1 MTGDE
6 FLADMH
12 AYHPNYPQHGNIV
25 LLAAPNEPGVIVV
38 KRAIA
43 IPGDTIRGV
52 AGQVY
57 LDGHV
62 LNEPYVQHVGGA
74 PEELMNF
81 GPIHVPPHKLFV
93 MGDNRDVSLDSRMA
107 VFGLVD
113 DSAVVG
119 KALYIMRSAHDRTG
133 KVLH

>member
-1 MTGDE
+1 MVGDE

-12 AYHPNYPQHGNIV
+12 AYHHKYPQHGNIV
-25 LLAAPNEPGVIVV
+25 LLMAPNEPGVIVV
-38 KRAIA
+38 KRAVA
-43 IPGDTIRGV
+43 IPGDTIRGID
-52 AGQVY
+52 GQVY

-62 LNEPYVQHVGGA
+62 LDEPYVQHVGSA
-74 PEELMNF
+74 PEELMDF
-81 GPIHVPPHKLFV
+81 GPIRIPPHKLFV
-93 MGDNRDVSLDSRMA
+93 MGDNRDVSLDSRMG

-133 KVLH
+133 KMLR